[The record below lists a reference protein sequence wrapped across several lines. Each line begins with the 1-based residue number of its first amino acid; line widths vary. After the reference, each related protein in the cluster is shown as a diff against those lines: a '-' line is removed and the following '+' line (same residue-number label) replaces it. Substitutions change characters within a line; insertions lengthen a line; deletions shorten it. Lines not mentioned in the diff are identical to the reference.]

1 MHTAEPPR
9 VKDVRG
15 LLFVED
21 VRNVS
26 RHMLCVEKA
35 LAAAI
40 TGLILC
46 AGCGTQVGIAAS
58 PSEIYVEVGAT
69 AAVTVVGV
77 LDTGSFTAV
86 SAPLTITT
94 SDSAIV
100 TVSGEVVMGVME
112 GTAVLTITDGVF
124 TTTAKVHVVAAGTLP
139 TELVVTPTS
148 VSCTPVSDD
157 IQLEVFAI
165 FASGAGEDITDRA
178 SYGSSDSSI
187 ALVTLEGLVVCV
199 GEGEATVTAQYRG
212 VSDTINVGVG
222 ATPPLAIAFSTST
235 LTCAPGES
243 HGVQVLASWEDGS
256 TTDVGPSAAYSSTDD
271 TVAAASLGQVQC
283 LSEGS
288 ATIVADV
295 LGVIGV
301 LEVDVQAV
309 ATDPDELVDLRISPS
324 SVDCDLAQA
333 AVFAV
338 IAEYGD
344 GRTADV
350 TSSSQTQYLSA
361 DSSVALV
368 LQGQVLC
375 VQQGQTTIQA
385 TFGDLVAS
393 VTVNVW

>member
-1 MHTAEPPR
+1 MSRRVPCVGKMLVASTA
-9 VKDVRG
+9 G
-15 LLFVED
+15 L
-21 VRNVS
+21 
-26 RHMLCVEKA
+26 M
-35 LAAAI
+35 
-40 TGLILC
+40 LC

-58 PSEIYVEVGAT
+58 PSEIYVEVGGT
-69 AAVTVVGV
+69 VVVNVVGV
-77 LDTGSFTAV
+77 LDTGSLTAV
-86 SAPLTITT
+86 SAPLTITS

-100 TVSGEVVMGVME
+100 AVSGEVVMGIVE

-148 VSCTPVSDD
+148 VWCTPASDD
-157 IQLEVFAI
+157 TQLEVFAI
-165 FASGAGEDITDRA
+165 FASEAGEDITDRA

-187 ALVTLEGLVVCV
+187 ALVTAEGLVVCV
-199 GEGEATVTAQYRG
+199 GEGEVTVAAQYRG
-212 VSDTINVGVG
+212 VSDTINVVVG
-222 ATPPLAIAFSTST
+222 ATPPLAIAFSSST

-243 HGVQVLASWEDGS
+243 YEVQVLASWEDGS
-256 TTDVGPSAAYSSTDD
+256 RTDVSLSAAYSSTDD

-288 ATIVADV
+288 ATIVGDV

-309 ATDPDELVDLRISPS
+309 APAPDELVDLRISPS
-324 SVDCDLAQA
+324 SVDCGLAQA
-333 AVFAV
+333 AAFAV

-344 GRTADV
+344 GTTVDV

-375 VQQGQTTIQA
+375 VQQGQTTVQA